1 MAKDEPES
9 RPIPVSELL
18 ARLRE
23 ANRASAETGEIPRVA
38 FPRSANPVAQ
48 RAVRPQV
55 DEASVSVSRTASGM
69 PSFQPAVQPES
80 TGVVV
85 DADKATGIIPVVE
98 TSAEMV
104 VASAETT
111 PVTAAVP
118 LGGPPT
124 GSFLRTD
131 EDVDFD
137 AYRNFDDVIADEG
150 PKEAKRGLFGR
161 RKSTDGKDKQP
172 KPKAKGKGKGANDK
186 RAARRAAQA
195 AAPTAPPLVPPVVPT
210 TPAVVAPVTPAVPEV
225 PGPAPADAMTQSVPR
240 TLAPDPAPAPE
251 SVPAPDPI
259 VAPAPPAVIAPIPP
273 QKSVPGST
281 EVTAALTPV
290 EADDF
295 YIDQMVPVVDKP
307 LVDPVTGRFSLPG
320 AASRTAEPA
329 ADDTYKPA
337 ITPSRT
343 RRAANTEADPS
354 VVPAL
359 AVARPEP
366 EADATTVIAPVV
378 PEAKVKP
385 SRRRAT
391 AEDSDTAVVDEAPL
405 ASKHSPLA
413 QWLII
418 IGQVIAGLALGAGGF
433 WGFVQLW
440 RWNVYFALVLSAV
453 VIFGIVTIV
462 HLVRR
467 RHDLP
472 TTLLALGVGL
482 FITLGPLI
490 LLATS

>member
-18 ARLRE
+18 ARQRE
-23 ANRASAETGEIPRVA
+23 ANRASAETGAIPRVS

-48 RAVRPQV
+48 RAERPQA
-55 DEASVSVSRTASGM
+55 DEPAVSVSRTASGM
-69 PSFQPAVQPES
+69 PSFRPAAPADS

-85 DADKATGIIPVVE
+85 DADRVTGVIPVVE
-98 TSAEMV
+98 TAVE
-104 VASAETT
+104 
-111 PVTAAVP
+111 TAAVETTTAVTAVETTAAAVRP
-118 LGGPPT
+118 GGPPT

-137 AYRNFDDVIADEG
+137 AYRNFDDVVVDEE
-150 PKEAKRGLFGR
+150 PKESKRGVFGR
-161 RKSTDGKDKQP
+161 RKSKEGKEK
-172 KPKAKGKGKGANDK
+172 KGGKDK

-195 AAPTAPPLVPPVVPT
+195 PAPQAPSLIPPVVSAPPT
-210 TPAVVAPVTPAVPEV
+210 AAPVAPPVVAAAPFAELPPVETV
-225 PGPAPADAMTQSVPR
+225 TQSVPR
-240 TLAPDPAPAPE
+240 TVDPEPE
-251 SVPAPDPI
+251 PV
-259 VAPAPPAVIAPIPP
+259 VAPAPPPA
-273 QKSVPGST
+273 SVPGAN
-281 EVTAALTPV
+281 EVTAALAPV

-295 YIDQMVPVVDKP
+295 YIDQMIPVVDKP

-329 ADDTYKPA
+329 EEDKPA

-343 RRAANTEADPS
+343 RRAASTEADPG
-354 VVPAL
+354 VVPAVAPA
-359 AVARPEP
+359 AVVAHIEHDVDATTIIDAVEP
-366 EADATTVIAPVV
+366 EAKI
-378 PEAKVKP
+378 KP
-385 SRRRAT
+385 SRRRGA
-391 AEDSDTAVVDEAPL
+391 AADSDTVVVDEFPL

-418 IGQVIAGLALGAGGF
+418 VGQVLVGLVLGAGGF

-467 RHDLP
+467 RHDLS

>member
-18 ARLRE
+18 ARQRE

-80 TGVVV
+80 MGVVV

-195 AAPTAPPLVPPVVPT
+195 AAPTAPPLVPPVVPAT
-210 TPAVVAPVTPAVPEV
+210 AAVAAPVTPAVP
-225 PGPAPADAMTQSVPR
+225 GPAPVDAMPQSVPR
-240 TLAPDPAPAPE
+240 TVAPEPVSAPDP
-251 SVPAPDPI
+251 V
-259 VAPAPPAVIAPIPP
+259 VAPVPPAVIAPTPP
-273 QKSVPGST
+273 QESVPGST